1 MIKVGGILALMA
13 TLVAP
18 LSTALAQAPTAIA
31 ITLSKYAFAP
41 STLNLQA
48 GATYQLHLT
57 NSGSRDHNFS
67 APAFFAAARI
77 APDDQSKVQK
87 GSVEVANGQ
96 SIDITVTAGPAGT
109 FPVECTHFMHK
120 SMGMHGSIIVQ

>member
-1 MIKVGGILALMA
+1 
-13 TLVAP
+13 
-18 LSTALAQAPTAIA
+18 LSN
-31 ITLSKYAFAP
+31 YAFAP

-48 GATYQLHLT
+48 AATYQLHLT

-120 SMGMHGSIIVQ
+120 SMGLHGSIIVQ